1 MSYLKLF
8 LFGLRSLF
16 LSSATLRIENLAL
29 RQQLAVLK
37 HRTKRPRLRNR
48 DRFFW
53 VILSRIWSGWK
64 SALVLVKPDT
74 VVRWHRRGFKL
85 YWRWRSRKK
94 QGRPTIDPELIR
106 LIKRLSRENPL
117 WGSPRIHLELELL
130 GHTVAESTV
139 DKYRVRPKHG
149 GSGQTWMTFL
159 RNHMKV
165 TAACDFLV
173 VHTAFFRLLYCLV
186 ILSHDRRRIVHFN
199 VTTNPTTAWTLR
211 QMIESFPG
219 LRT

>member
-1 MSYLKLF
+1 MLYFELF
-8 LFGLRSLF
+8 LIAIRSL
-16 LSSATLRIENLAL
+16 LQSSATLRLENLAL
-29 RQQLAVLK
+29 RQQLAVLRHK
-37 HRTKRPRLRNR
+37 SKRPQLRDR

-53 VILSRIWSGWK
+53 VLLSRVWSGWK

-74 VVRWHRRGFKL
+74 VVRWHRRRFKL
-85 YWRWRSRKK
+85 YWRWRSRKRP
-94 QGRPTIDPELIR
+94 GRPTVDPELIR

-139 DKYRVRPKHG
+139 DKHRVRPKHG
-149 GSGQTWMTFL
+149 GSGQTWMAFL

-173 VHTAFFRLLYCLV
+173 VPTAFFRLPW
-186 ILSHDRRRIVHFN
+186 SSETGMARH
-199 VTTNPTTAWTLR
+199 
-211 QMIESFPG
+211 SS
-219 LRT
+219 